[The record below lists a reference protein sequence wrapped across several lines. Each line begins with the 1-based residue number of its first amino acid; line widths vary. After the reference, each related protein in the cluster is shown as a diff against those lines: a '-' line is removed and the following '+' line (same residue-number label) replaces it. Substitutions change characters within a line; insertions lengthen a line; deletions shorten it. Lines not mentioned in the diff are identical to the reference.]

1 MTLELDEQTRSR
13 LPVPDRHCGRCQSGF
28 PGDPTLYFQTDWALC
43 PACAAILLPGR
54 PAAPPGDSSP
64 TTTPPLAWKLD
75 DRAGQ
80 VRSMPPDETGI
91 DPRSV
96 LDVPLE

>member
-54 PAAPPGDSSP
+54 PAAPP
-64 TTTPPLAWKLD
+64 AWKLD